1 MERINHAEQH
11 VNEEPRNDFM
21 DTAIGFAGMF
31 AFMLVIAIIFTIFE
45 IALK

>member
-1 MERINHAEQH
+1 MERINHPEQH

-21 DTAIGFAGMF
+21 DTALGFAGMF
-31 AFMLVIAIIFTIFE
+31 AFMLVVAGIFTAIE